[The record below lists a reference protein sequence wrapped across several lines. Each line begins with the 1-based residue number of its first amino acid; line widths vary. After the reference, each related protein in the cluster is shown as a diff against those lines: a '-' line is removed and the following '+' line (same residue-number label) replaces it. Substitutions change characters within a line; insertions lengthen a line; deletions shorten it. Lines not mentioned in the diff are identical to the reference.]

1 MKAKY
6 LPFIVSILIA
16 AVVGTSVL
24 AAYLGP
30 DRTRTVTHSVCHV
43 TLRQCKNVNGTWK
56 YVKTQESSCG
66 EDKWWLAYPSTEQT
80 CNAANNGY
88 EYYEKGD
95 ITVTELVTYP
105 PATIADALLNCNLHN
120 GWCNTSPSLSLSG
133 NEPVAGYQ
141 ITAIEGTRNGV
152 GFSNSGAT
160 HSISLAQG
168 QNDFTF
174 WALSSWGDSSL
185 MGSLSAKVDTTPPDV
200 NGIASGT
207 AGNHGWYISPVGLS
221 ASASDSGSGVDG
233 SPLVSQ
239 DGGATWVS
247 SLNLGSGIFNILL
260 RAYDVAGNA
269 ATGSLTFH
277 VDTVK
282 PDISASS
289 VGTPGNNGWYISP
302 VELSATATDTLSG
315 MDGSPTV
322 STNGGTNWFPV
333 PLNLG
338 SGVYPNILFRAR
350 DMAGNE
356 GLVASSIKIDT
367 APPQI
372 LLDIGGTAGTSGWWV
387 SPVTVSTSAADTPSG
402 VASAEVSSG
411 GLHAPSL
418 TLADGIHT
426 VGMVAEDVAGNVA
439 VGSQKV
445 YVDTTKPVVSTTAT
459 GVHGDNGWYISSVDL
474 SAFATDNLSG
484 VASVQHRVDGGAWT
498 GGASATVGDGMHAVE
513 FQVNDKAGNIG
524 GTSRS
529 VQVDT
534 VKPSLSVSAAG
545 TLGSNDWYVSPVNL
559 SASSSDAG
567 SGISGSVL
575 VSLNNG
581 VTWQAIQSLGSL
593 GSGVHAL
600 LFRARDIAG
609 NENTISYSVKVDM
622 VAPLLSVSSSSGT
635 PGNAGWYVSSPT
647 LTASATDDL
656 SGVASVQYRIDGG
669 EQTSGTSV
677 TVVGDGIHVVEFQAF
692 DLAGNVT
699 ANKQTVRVDTVKPS
713 VYISAAGA
721 LGDNGWYVSPVDL
734 SATATD
740 ATSGVDGAPMV
751 SADGGAT
758 WHSVLNLGSG
768 VYPDILFRVYDIA
781 GNEKVTPYSVKVD
794 TDAPSISLSE
804 NGTPGNNGW
813 YVSSVDL
820 SATASDALSGIASV
834 QYRIDGGTWTGGASV
849 TVGDGIH
856 AIEFQ
861 AFDVAGNETTT
872 SQTVWVDTALPNIA
886 VSAEGTLGN
895 NNWYVSPVDL
905 SASATDNLSGI
916 ASVQHRVDG
925 GVWASGVSVTVGD
938 GIHAVEFQAFD
949 KAGNAVTD
957 SQTVWVDTV
966 IPDVSISTAGTLGS
980 NNWYVSPADL
990 SASAADALSGI
1001 GSVQYRIDSGT
1012 WESGASVTVGNGI
1025 HTISFQAFDKAGNAV
1040 TDAQTVWVD
1049 TVIPDVS
1056 ISAAGTPGS
1065 NSWYISSVDLSASAT
1080 DDLSGI
1086 GSVQYR
1092 IDGGAWSDG
1101 ESLTVEDGIREIEF
1115 QAFDVAGNETVTSQT
1130 VWVDTVKPDI
1140 AVSALGTLGSNNW
1153 YVSPVDLSAT
1163 ASDATSGVDGS
1174 AMVSVDGGATWHS
1187 ALNLGSGVYPD
1198 ILFRARDKAGNENIL
1213 AHPVQVDT
1221 NLPSISLSENG
1232 TMGDA
1237 GWYVSYPTLT
1247 ASAADETSGIASI
1260 QHRLDGGAWQAGT
1273 SVAVGDGT
1281 HTVEIQAFDLAGNTQ
1296 TTFRVLRA
1304 DTAPP
1309 MVSFSDSMPG
1319 AVFSGTAYLSGETS
1333 DIHSGVASVEVLP
1346 DGTGASWLPS
1356 LFTPAEWGLA
1366 WETSNL
1372 PNGDNVLLVR
1382 ARDAAGNVS
1391 APVAV
1396 SVILDNHPPLVSLS
1410 SLWLVAESGVVTFQ
1424 PDVIPLAS
1432 VKVEVEATQEMLIN
1446 EQPPAG
1452 ESRFSV
1458 SWPAGRAAA
1467 PGTYP
1472 VVATVCDIYGRCASA
1487 RGAILVSA
1495 APPVPSVEP
1504 GPVEPDPVEPNPVLP
1519 PVIEPPAYVPIQI
1532 NPFQPIPA
1540 PLPALVVWPLF
1551 FVAAILLMYA
1561 FLLLSDPRPAALRS
1575 LARVIQPYCKGVS
1588 NAR

>member
-6 LPFIVSILIA
+6 LPFIVSLLIA
-16 AVVGTSVL
+16 AVVSTSVL

-43 TLRQCKNVNGTWK
+43 KLHQCTSVNGTWK
-56 YVKTQESSCG
+56 YVTTRESSCG
-66 EDKWWLAYPSTEQT
+66 EDKWWLAYPSTELT
-80 CNAANNGY
+80 CNAANAGY
-88 EYYEKGD
+88 EYYSKGD
-95 ITVTELVTYP
+95 ITVTETVTYP
-105 PATIADALLNCNLHN
+105 PATIAGELLNCNLHN

-133 NEPVAGYQ
+133 NEPVVGYQ

-152 GFSNSGAT
+152 GFSNSGST

-185 MGSLSAKVDTTPPDV
+185 MGSLSAKVDTAAPDV
-200 NGIASGT
+200 NGIANGT

-221 ASASDSGSGVDG
+221 ASASDSASGVDG
-233 SPLVSQ
+233 SPVVSQ

-247 SLNLGSGIFNILL
+247 SLNLGSGIFNVLL
-260 RAYDVAGNA
+260 RAYDVAGNV

-277 VDTVK
+277 VDTLK

-289 VGTPGNNGWYISP
+289 VGTLGNSGWYVSS
-302 VELSATATDTLSG
+302 VSLSATATDTLSG

-322 STNGGTNWFPV
+322 STNGGTTWFPV
-333 PLNLG
+333 PLSLN
-338 SGVYPNILFRAR
+338 SGVYPNVLFRAR

-372 LLDIGGTAGTSGWWV
+372 LLDIGGTAGISGWWV

-445 YVDTTKPVVSTTAT
+445 YVDTTKPVASTTAT

-474 SAFATDNLSG
+474 SAFTTDNLSG
-484 VASVQHRVDGGAWT
+484 IASVQHRV
-498 GGASATVGDGMHAVE
+498 
-513 FQVNDKAGNIG
+513 
-524 GTSRS
+524 
-529 VQVDT
+529 
-534 VKPSLSVSAAG
+534 
-545 TLGSNDWYVSPVNL
+545 
-559 SASSSDAG
+559 
-567 SGISGSVL
+567 
-575 VSLNNG
+575 
-581 VTWQAIQSLGSL
+581 
-593 GSGVHAL
+593 
-600 LFRARDIAG
+600 
-609 NENTISYSVKVDM
+609 
-622 VAPLLSVSSSSGT
+622 
-635 PGNAGWYVSSPT
+635 
-647 LTASATDDL
+647 
-656 SGVASVQYRIDGG
+656 DGG

-677 TVVGDGIHVVEFQAF
+677 TIAGDGNHTVEFQVF

-768 VYPDILFRVYDIA
+768 VYPDVLFRVYDIA

-794 TDAPSISLSE
+794 TDAPSIFLSE
-804 NGTPGNNGW
+804 NGTMGNGGW
-813 YVSSVDL
+813 YISPPIL
-820 SATASDALSGIASV
+820 TASAADSLSGIDA
-834 QYRIDGGTWTGGASV
+834 
-849 TVGDGIH
+849 
-856 AIEFQ
+856 
-861 AFDVAGNETTT
+861 
-872 SQTVWVDTALPNIA
+872 
-886 VSAEGTLGN
+886 TL
-895 NNWYVSPVDL
+895 
-905 SASATDNLSGI
+905 
-916 ASVQHRVDG
+916 HRVDG
-925 GVWASGVSVTVGD
+925 GAWESGASVTIGD
-938 GIHAVEFQAFD
+938 GIHVVEFQAFD
-949 KAGNAVTD
+949 KAGNE
-957 SQTVWVDTV
+957 TV
-966 IPDVSISTAGTLGS
+966 
-980 NNWYVSPADL
+980 
-990 SASAADALSGI
+990 AS
-1001 GSVQYRIDSGT
+1001 
-1012 WESGASVTVGNGI
+1012 
-1025 HTISFQAFDKAGNAV
+1025 
-1040 TDAQTVWVD
+1040 QTVWVD

-1065 NSWYISSVDLSASAT
+1065 NGWYISSVDLSASAT

-1101 ESLTVEDGIREIEF
+1101 GSLTVEDGIREIEF

-1174 AMVSVDGGATWHS
+1174 PMVSADGGATWHS
-1187 ALNLGSGVYPD
+1187 SLNLGSGVYPD
-1198 ILFRARDKAGNENIL
+1198 ILFRARDQAGNENIL

-1232 TMGDA
+1232 TMGEA
-1237 GWYVSYPTLT
+1237 GWYVSYPTLS
-1247 ASAADETSGIASI
+1247 ASAADETSGVAAI
-1260 QHRLDGGAWQAGT
+1260 QHRVDGGAWEAGP

-1281 HTVEIQAFDLAGNTQ
+1281 HTVEIQAFDVAGNAQ
-1296 TTFRVLRA
+1296 NVSRILRA
-1304 DTAPP
+1304 DTVPP
-1309 MVSFSDSMPG
+1309 MASFSASMRG
-1319 AVFSGTAYLSGETS
+1319 AVFSGTAYLAGATS

-1346 DGTGASWLPS
+1346 DGTGASWLPA
-1356 LFTPAEWGLA
+1356 LYTPTEWGLA
-1366 WETSNL
+1366 WDTSNL
-1372 PNGDNVLLVR
+1372 PNGDHVLLAR

-1396 SVILDNHPPLVSLS
+1396 SVVLDNHPPLVSLS
-1410 SLWLVAESGVVTFQ
+1410 SLWPVPESGVVTFQ

-1432 VKVEVEATQEMLIN
+1432 VKVEVETTHEMLIN
-1446 EQPPAG
+1446 EQPSAG
-1452 ESRFSV
+1452 ESRFSA
-1458 SWPAGRAAA
+1458 SWTTGRAAA
-1467 PGTYP
+1467 PGTYS
-1472 VVATVCDIYGRCASA
+1472 VVATVCDIYGLCASA

-1495 APPVPSVEP
+1495 VAPIPSVEP
-1504 GPVEPDPVEPNPVLP
+1504 GPVEPHPVEPNPVLP

-1532 NPFQPIPA
+1532 NPFPDQPIPA
-1540 PLPALVVWPLF
+1540 PLPALVVWPLL

-1561 FLLLSDPRPAALRS
+1561 FLLLSDPRPGALRS